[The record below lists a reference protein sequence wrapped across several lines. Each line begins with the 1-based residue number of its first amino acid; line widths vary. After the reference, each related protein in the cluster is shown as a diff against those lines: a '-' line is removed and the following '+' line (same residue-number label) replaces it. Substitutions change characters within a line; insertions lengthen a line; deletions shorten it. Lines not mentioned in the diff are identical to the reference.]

1 MYHHLSLAVRDRI
14 IRELRAYWSDHPRY
28 EDFAKNIQGKYSFEE
43 RPQFGMVVKTSG
55 ASNVVLSPNNFI
67 ATVEGFVSLAKV
79 PDKTYGSI
87 EWVREDTFKPREP
100 GVYIISVY
108 EPDHTDPSVREHDV
122 YVQKYVRN
130 VESSPTFISKTEIML
145 SDLPIEDSLRVLEY
159 PSGRSLG
166 LSEYILEED
175 KVTLLE
181 EPSKALSYKVLYTS
195 KKEQTGPFKVRPA
208 MAYREIVEGVN
219 IVFGRRLRG
228 GDEMAIIVT
237 EDREEVAHEYGGRW
251 DVSVDLDMIARDVH
265 SQADIADNTAVWIWS
280 TLRPRL
286 ATMGIELSDV
296 SLGGEAE
303 EVYDDNG
310 DDYFYTASISFTL
323 QTDWFLHY
331 PLVTPIQSISRQ
343 GIQLDT
349 LEKPVVGLGNRSLI
363 QRLL

>member
-14 IRELRAYWSDHPRY
+14 IKELRTYWSDHPRY
-28 EDFAKNIQGKYSFEE
+28 ENFAKNIQGKYSFDE

-55 ASNVVLSPNNFI
+55 ASNVVFSPNNFI
-67 ATVEGFVSLAKV
+67 GTLEGHVSLARV
-79 PDKTYGSI
+79 PNKTSGSI
-87 EWVREDTFKPREP
+87 EWVREDTFAERKA

-108 EPDHTDPSVREHDV
+108 EPDITDDSIREHDV
-122 YVQKYVRN
+122 YVQKYERVT
-130 VESSPTFISKTEIML
+130 ESNPIFSTPTEIVL
-145 SDLPIEDSLRVLEY
+145 LDEPIENSLRIVEY
-159 PSGRSLG
+159 PSGRLVG
-166 LSEYILEED
+166 ISEYSFKDQTIS
-175 KVTLLE
+175 LLE
-181 EPSKALSYKVLYTS
+181 EPTKALKYKILYTV
-195 KKEQTGPFKVRPA
+195 KRELTGPFKVRPA
-208 MAYREIVEGVN
+208 TAYRKIVAGVN

-228 GDEMAIIVT
+228 GDEMAVLVS
-237 EDREEVAHEYGGRW
+237 EKREEVAHEYGGRW
-251 DVSVDLDMIARDVH
+251 DVSVDLEMIARDVH
-265 SQADIADNTAVWIWS
+265 SQADIADNTAVWVWS

-286 ATMGIELSDV
+286 SSMGIELSDV

-343 GIQLDT
+343 GIQLSVLD
-349 LEKPVVGLGNRSLI
+349 KPVVGVGNKTLI